1 MNWKL
6 LRGLAWID
14 TRAQFVDK
22 LPKNGSLL
30 DLGSSDGGTL
40 THINELRPD
49 LHLASSDI
57 AGSPENYPS
66 GTDFRQANFDTDK
79 LPWADRTFDAVTC
92 MHVVEHLK
100 DPARI
105 IREAARVLKS
115 GGRLYVETPHPRSVD
130 LPSARGSG
138 TEHVTVNFY
147 DDKTHT
153 RPVPHDE
160 LEEAFASAGFQAIQ
174 SGTSRNLIIAAAY
187 PLLVAAR
194 PRTRARYVSQLH
206 FTGWSIYTQGMR
218 K

>member
-57 AGSPENYPS
+57 AGSPPTYPS

-79 LPWADRTFDAVTC
+79 LPWPDQTFDGVTC
-92 MHVVEHLK
+92 MHVVEHC
-100 DPARI
+100 RI
-105 IREAARVLKS
+105 RRGSFGEAARVLQTS
-115 GGRLYVETPHPRSVD
+115 GETVRSRLLHP
-130 LPSARGSG
+130 P
-138 TEHVTVNFY
+138 
-147 DDKTHT
+147 
-153 RPVPHDE
+153 
-160 LEEAFASAGFQAIQ
+160 AG
-174 SGTSRNLIIAAAY
+174 
-187 PLLVAAR
+187 
-194 PRTRARYVSQLH
+194 
-206 FTGWSIYTQGMR
+206 
-218 K
+218 